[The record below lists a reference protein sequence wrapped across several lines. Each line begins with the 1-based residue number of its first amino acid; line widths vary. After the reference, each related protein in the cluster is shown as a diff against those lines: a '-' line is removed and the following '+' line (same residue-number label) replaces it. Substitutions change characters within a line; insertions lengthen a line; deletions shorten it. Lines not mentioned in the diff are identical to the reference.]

1 LGEANEAIITVDIYL
16 VKRIANSA
24 GKRASELKEWAWNS
38 TAFESQGICLVPK
51 PEKNGSAY
59 GQTKKVTLIL
69 CSYAQAHLVQQQI
82 AELEKAEKER
92 WIINRDD
99 KIGLALL
106 HLR

>member
-1 LGEANEAIITVDIYL
+1 
-16 VKRIANSA
+16 
-24 GKRASELKEWAWNS
+24 
-38 TAFESQGICLVPK
+38 VPK
-51 PEKNGSAY
+51 PEENGSAH
-59 GQTKKVTLIL
+59 GKTKKVNLAL

-92 WIINRDD
+92 WIVNRDD